1 MKFKKE
7 QILKALE
14 TITVAGEGKNMV
26 ESGAVKNVMTFADEI
41 VVDLVLS
48 SPAMHIK
55 KRAEADVIKTI
66 KEKVSEEAKV
76 TVNIKVEAPAK
87 PSNPNLIKGK
97 NIPWNQKYNSCCI
110 R

>member
-66 KEKVSEEAKV
+66 KEKVSEESKSYGKYQSRSTSQ
-76 TVNIKVEAPAK
+76 TVKSK
-87 PSNPNLIKGK
+87 SN
-97 NIPWNQKYNSCCI
+97 
-110 R
+110 